1 MKVFHK
7 DYIQQKTHQVML
19 APEKNILVGDV
30 LQQEWDYFICIPFQR
45 HLHGKTKKEYE
56 FLLRGFRHNLLTK
69 LTTSGERKRG
79 ARLETFSA
87 LHRQDTNAHF
97 HFAIKV
103 PDTWKRVAN
112 AYDKNHFVRAMV
124 EKVMVDQMRL
134 VSRYIWTQ
142 KENEIFKLVTDTHG
156 IFSYCVSDD
165 EPLHQMIDTTNLY
178 IDGKLPKISA

>member
-1 MKVFHK
+1 MKLFHK
-7 DYIQQKTHQVML
+7 DYIQEQTHKVML

-103 PDTWKRVAN
+103 KNSWKKVAT
-112 AYDKNHFVRAMV
+112 AHDKDLFVRAMV
-124 EKVMVDQMRL
+124 KKIMVDQMKL
-134 VSRYIWTQ
+134 ISPYLWQ
-142 KENEIFKLVTDTHG
+142 LNEKEIFKLVTDSYG
-156 IFSYCVSDD
+156 VFSYCVSDD
-165 EPLHQMIDTTNLY
+165 EPLHQMIDKTNLH
-178 IDGKLPKISA
+178 IDKMIA